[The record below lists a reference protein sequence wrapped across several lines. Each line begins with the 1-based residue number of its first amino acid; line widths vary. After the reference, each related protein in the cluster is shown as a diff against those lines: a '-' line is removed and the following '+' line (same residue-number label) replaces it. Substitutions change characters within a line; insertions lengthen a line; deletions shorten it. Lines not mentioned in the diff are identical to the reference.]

1 MGKKAKK
8 SKTKGTDTQVRKIEN
23 GKVNDNKLAYIS
35 VINVVAAIAV
45 VIMHANVGFWL
56 DYRKPFWDVAN
67 VIESVFYFAVP
78 VFYMLSGATLIDYQD
93 KYSTKEFFIKRFK
106 KTVIPFL
113 AWSLV
118 GFLWAYR
125 KTLWAM
131 LVGDPN
137 KGLDWTFSGVLN
149 GIINTKY
156 RDIYWFFIP
165 LFCIYLMMPLF
176 ASVRKEKRVKVFTYI
191 IFISLAI
198 NFVIPF
204 ILAVLNRYAEIKIG
218 WKNYNIYVGFQYLYY
233 VLLGYVFT
241 KREIKLRF
249 RLIIY
254 AFALAGLLTHIIG
267 TYYETK
273 ANPTGHVVAFFKD
286 YYNLPC
292 VLYSTGIFLF
302 LKQAAS
308 KLKNKNVISFF
319 AIFQSY
325 TFPIYLIHRYF
336 LDVFEE
342 NLHYT
347 GFERASAEY
356 VVFATLLALI
366 LSVLLT
372 MLLRKIPVLRRIVP

>member
-1 MGKKAKK
+1 MEQNTEISITK
-8 SKTKGTDTQVRKIEN
+8 SENTNVRKIEN

-35 VINVVAAIAV
+35 VINVVAAISV
-45 VIMHANVGFWL
+45 VIIHANVGFWL

-67 VIESVFYFAVP
+67 VIECVFYFAVP
-78 VFYMLSGATLIDYQD
+78 VFFMLSGATLIDYQD

-131 LVGDPN
+131 LMGEPN
-137 KGLDWTFSGVLN
+137 QGLDWTFSGVLN
-149 GIINTKY
+149 GIINTRY

-165 LFCIYLMMPLF
+165 LFCIYLTIPLL
-176 ASVRKEKRVKVFTYI
+176 ASVRKEKRVKIFTYI

-198 NFVIPF
+198 NFVLPF
-204 ILAVLNRYAEIKIG
+204 ALAVLDRYAGIKIG

-241 KREIKLRF
+241 KRKIKLKF

-267 TYYETK
+267 TYCETK
-273 ANPTGHVVAFFKD
+273 ANPTGHVVAFYKD

-302 LKQAAS
+302 LKQAGS
-308 KLKNKNVISFF
+308 KLKNKNVVGLFSLL
-319 AIFQSY
+319 QGY

-342 NLHYT
+342 NLHFT

-356 VVFATLLALI
+356 VVFATILALI
-366 LSVLLT
+366 LSILTT
-372 MLLRKIPVLRRIVP
+372 MLLRKIPLLRRIVP